1 MGQETIET
9 SAMAS
14 QPSQCIPGPMVR
26 PAKHWYSLLTCL
38 LAVQGLLCARCSLRA
53 SKQILEILQPH
64 LGVGTPSHETVRR
77 WLFRIGLYVLRRP
90 LEAAADWTWIVD
102 HNSPVGPDKCL
113 LVVAVRQSVARE
125 KNWSL
130 THQDMRVLHVDVMSN
145 STGELMEQQL
155 LALVSRF
162 GVPQQIVSDHGADLT
177 KGIRL
182 LRQTFPQ
189 IIDTYDISHKLA
201 CVLKAELSKDKRW
214 QEFLAACAQARPQLQ
229 QTQGSHLMP
238 PEVRVKARYMN
249 LNRQVSWAQKT
260 LNYLDRPDDP
270 KLAEKLGVTTEQA
283 RLWVNERLG
292 WLRSFKDDMVLYSAM
307 MLVVEVA
314 QTVVKKEGLR
324 KEAVQRLSLALPTD
338 LPNHPR
344 LQRMTDRVNQ
354 FLMDESAN
362 LPDDQGYLGSS
373 DIIESLFGKHKLFTE
388 KSTHKGIGP
397 SILLLPLLSV
407 TWTFELIRIALE
419 STNSAEVAQWQKTIF
434 GKPTPVRTT
443 PIRSR
448 PHRKRNEKPTNQT
461 LPV

>member
-1 MGQETIET
+1 
-9 SAMAS
+9 MAS
-14 QPSQCIPGPMVR
+14 QPSQCIPGPKVR
-26 PAKHWYSLLTCL
+26 PVKHWYSLLTCL
-38 LAVQGLLCARCSLRA
+38 LAVQGLMCARCSLRG
-53 SKQILEILQPH
+53 SKQILEILQPY

-90 LEAAADWTWIVD
+90 LEKAADWVWIVD
-102 HNSPVGPDKCL
+102 HTSPVGPDKCL
-113 LVVAVRQSVARE
+113 LVLAVRQSVARE

-155 LALVSRF
+155 LNLVNRF
-162 GVPQQIVSDHGADLT
+162 GAPQQIVTDHGADLT

-201 CVLKAELSKDKRW
+201 CVMKAELSKDRRW
-214 QEFLAACAQARPQLQ
+214 QEFLTACTQTRPQLQ

-260 LNYLDRPDDP
+260 LSYLDCPDDP
-270 KLAEKLGVTTEQA
+270 ELAKKLGVTTEQA
-283 RLWVNERLG
+283 RLWVDERLG
-292 WLRSFKDDMVLYSAM
+292 WLRSFKDDMVLYGAM
-307 MLVVEVA
+307 MLVIEVA

-324 KEAVQRLSLALPTD
+324 KDSVQRLSLALPTD

-344 LQRMTDRVNQ
+344 LQHMTDRVNR

-362 LPDDQGYLGSS
+362 LPDHQGYLGSS
-373 DIIESLFGKHKLFTE
+373 DIIESFFGKRKLFTQN
-388 KSTHKGIGP
+388 SSYKGIGP
-397 SILLLPLLSV
+397 NILLLPLLTV
-407 TWTFELIRIALE
+407 TWNFELISIALE
-419 STNSAEVAQWQKTIF
+419 STNSAAVEEWQQTTF
-434 GKPTPVRTT
+434 AKPTPVRTT
-443 PIRSR
+443 PLRSR
-448 PHRKRNEKPTNQT
+448 PHRKRNEKPNLQAV
-461 LPV
+461 PV